1 MNHSKI
7 EVRRCEPDDYQ
18 AIQEIFRQ
26 PKAIW
31 GTLQVPYPSIEAWKK
46 RTAEQEDSLYW
57 LVASVENTVVGSL
70 GLSLFPRS
78 PRRRHVGELGMAVHD
93 QWQQQGIGSALVE
106 AAIDLADQWLNLRR
120 LELTVYT
127 DNAPAIKLYKR
138 VGFENEGTLRR
149 FAYRDGDFADAYLM
163 ARLR

>member
-1 MNHSKI
+1 
-7 EVRRCEPDDYQ
+7 
-18 AIQEIFRQ
+18 
-26 PKAIW
+26 
-31 GTLQVPYPSIEAWKK
+31 
-46 RTAEQEDSLYW
+46 
-57 LVASVENTVVGSL
+57 
-70 GLSLFPRS
+70 
-78 PRRRHVGELGMAVHD
+78 MAVHD

-127 DNAPAIKLYKR
+127 DNVPAIKLYKR